1 MKFFNRTYIIRK
13 SVEIDTMKIIF
24 AVSGILILISGLIA
38 ASVATADINEIS
50 HKFNTIFKSM
60 D

>member
-50 HKFNTIFKSM
+50 NKFNTIFKSM